1 MTDPAP
7 SELGEAI
14 QEVTEKVQLLVRE
27 EIALAKAEMTEK
39 VTKLIRGIVA
49 GAIAG
54 IFAVFGLIY
63 LLHAASWGI
72 WEILGTGNGPWLG
85 FLITTLILFLLGAI
99 GGLLAFRFIKKAMPP
114 TPVMAIEEAQLI
126 RETVSG
132 SQPQHPGTS
141 VAGGAALM
149 GAARS
154 PEEIRRSIE
163 ANRAEL
169 GMAVEKLRAEVA
181 VVTDWR
187 GQLRKNQKNVLIGAA
202 VAGFVLGGGI
212 AAMGGL
218 LRRRR

>member
-1 MTDPAP
+1 MTDPRP

-27 EIALAKAEMTEK
+27 EIALAKAELTEK
-39 VTKLIRGIVA
+39 VSKLIRGIAA

-54 IFAVFGLIY
+54 IFALFGLIY

-114 TPVMAIEEAQLI
+114 TPVMAVEEAKLI

-132 SQPQHPGTS
+132 SQPQHSGTA
-141 VAGGAALM
+141 VPKV
-149 GAARS
+149 RS
-154 PEEIRRSIE
+154 
-163 ANRAEL
+163 
-169 GMAVEKLRAEVA
+169 
-181 VVTDWR
+181 
-187 GQLRKNQKNVLIGAA
+187 
-202 VAGFVLGGGI
+202 
-212 AAMGGL
+212 
-218 LRRRR
+218 

>member
-1 MTDPAP
+1 MTDPRP
-7 SELGEAI
+7 SDLGEAI

-27 EIALAKAEMTEK
+27 EIALAKAEVTEK

-85 FLITTLILFLLGAI
+85 FLITTLILFLLGAL
-99 GGLLAFRFIKKAMPP
+99 GGLLAFRAIKKAMPP

-141 VAGGAALM
+141 A
-149 GAARS
+149 
-154 PEEIRRSIE
+154 PEIQR
-163 ANRAEL
+163 
-169 GMAVEKLRAEVA
+169 
-181 VVTDWR
+181 
-187 GQLRKNQKNVLIGAA
+187 
-202 VAGFVLGGGI
+202 
-212 AAMGGL
+212 
-218 LRRRR
+218 